1 MKKSEIKSS
10 RLIIACDK
18 AFRDMILKEVAEVTH
33 GEQNFSAFARM
44 SLLREVRRVKKEL
57 GGE

>member
-1 MKKSEIKSS
+1 MNKEDIKSV

-18 AFRDMILKEVAEVTH
+18 GFRDMILKEVAEVTH

-44 SLLREVRRVKKEL
+44 ALLREIKRVKKEL
-57 GGE
+57 M